1 MSELLV
7 TIYLYIVLR
16 PLYTVHVWF
25 SPNSIN
31 RCQKDRRS
39 CINDNKLL
47 FILIFTTFLDTV

>member
-7 TIYLYIVLR
+7 TIYLYIILR

-25 SPNSIN
+25 SPNSIS
-31 RCQKDRRS
+31 QKDRRS